1 MKSNKPKTTRSLL
14 AALALCAG
22 LLGRAEDQPQPID
35 GVLTFDVP
43 EGAVVRYAEPLGAD
57 IRQLVKLGAGTLVV
71 TNDANGAFLGTV
83 EVRAGILEAQ
93 SALTTTLN
101 VLGSRA
107 ENTITVSAG
116 AQLLARVPA
125 GKNQFAQRFPN
136 NLVLAGNGP
145 DGRGALLFV
154 RSGGDWNVD
163 HLFSNVALAGDA
175 GVNMMGGGR
184 MGFSGRL
191 DFNGHTLT
199 YCSYATD
206 TSKSLIFSGKP
217 TVFRNGHLEIANGA
231 SVTWQDMKTFEGGP
245 DCTVTIGQGGKLDL
259 WGAAFAGD
267 FWTFVFEEGTFLRL
281 GAGTKASEN
290 ILPMPI
296 RLDGNVAVENYT
308 QYENVRATLS
318 GTLVGAGRLTMA
330 TTSKNA
336 ALWLTGTANDDWSGG
351 LSANA
356 GTVWATVPG
365 SLGTGPLRAAGGTL
379 NLLVNP
385 NDWDAHSLHTVLA
398 RWDGGGTV
406 NVYTDEGVTF
416 TDDFA
421 FTAAIPY
428 RHDGPGTLVFAARVT
443 ADGQSELV
451 NGAGTM
457 RVADCGET
465 RYLSSLGAT
474 GGTLELLNAGRLF
487 IATRNEAGEIV
498 KTNTVITVGGTNAD
512 APARLIVGEGTQL
525 VTAEA
530 PHQLKGAE
538 LMVSDAGPAGAILEI
553 RPGAVITNRFHVG
566 QNGGQGAVYQ
576 TGGRV
581 RNNAK
586 AGNDGSLGVNAG
598 SYGYWGLYGGEL
610 EIDSWYGLAR
620 SKGSVGVFEQTGGT
634 LLLSDANLAISR
646 GGDAEFHMSGGTFV
660 QTGWG
665 APSIQL
671 SNLSWGDKAKGPMEA
686 VLTLAGDNPQMTLRK
701 WLSLMERTNTATSV
715 VNLNAGVLAAPYA
728 AKMAT
733 FQEDNKTALAPLR
746 TDVHAYVNFGG
757 GTFRGTGNQATL
769 FGAGDNCAD
778 AVTVF
783 PGGATIDVNGFAL
796 GNGDDVPF
804 VRPAGKGLAAI
815 ALPPDAPT
823 TGYIGAP
830 KVFITATDGG
840 AGATAHCAFDAAT
853 GTIGPI
859 AVTSPGWGYTTP
871 PTVQIRSADGKT
883 LVACTVTL
891 TAGDQQPCGGLVVT
905 NAAATAGTTAGTFTL
920 GGVNTYT
927 GATVVASGTLA
938 LGRADALPAANEVRC
953 AGGTFDANGHT
964 VSYARVGGWGALRNG
979 SVTVT
984 DALVFDVADHADP
997 ARFLDVS
1004 ASLQLADGATVVFTQ
1019 TNRLTRGVSYT
1030 LAKAKTSFP
1039 ARLASNL
1046 PTPWTVYLTDGG
1058 TTLKLHYQEGSV
1070 LFFR

>member
-1 MKSNKPKTTRSLL
+1 MKRNKPKTTRSLL
-14 AALALCAG
+14 AALALSAG
-22 LLGRAEDQPQPID
+22 LLGRAEEQPQPID

-107 ENTITVSAG
+107 ENTITVSEG

-125 GKNQFAQRFPN
+125 GKNQYAQRFPN

-163 HLFSNVALAGDA
+163 HLFSNVTLAGDA
-175 GVNMMGGGR
+175 GVNMMPGGR
-184 MGFSGRL
+184 MGFNGLL

-199 YCSYATD
+199 YRSYASG
-206 TSKSLIFSGKP
+206 TSDSLIFSGSQ
-217 TVFRNGHLEIANGA
+217 TVFRNGHLKVVNGGG
-231 SVTWQDMKTFEGGP
+231 VTWQDTKTFEGGP

-267 FWTFVFEEGTFLRL
+267 LWTFVFEEGTFLRM
-281 GAGTKASEN
+281 GAGTKAGEN

-296 RLDGNVAVENYT
+296 RLDGNVAVENYRQT
-308 QYENVRATLS
+308 TNLRATLS
-318 GTLVGAGRLTMA
+318 GTLAGAGRLTMA

-336 ALWLTGTANDDWSGG
+336 ALWLTGTANDGWSGG

-379 NLLVNP
+379 NLP
-385 NDWDAHSLHTVLA
+385 AGPGGWDFPALHAALA
-398 RWDGGGTV
+398 RWDGEGAV
-406 NVYTDEGVTF
+406 NVYTAEGETL
-416 TDDFA
+416 TDDLA

-428 RHDGPGTLVFAARVT
+428 RHGGPGILVFAARVT
-443 ADGQSELV
+443 ADGQSKLV

-530 PHQLKGAE
+530 PHQLKGAQ
-538 LMVSDAGPAGAILEI
+538 LIVSDAGPAGAILEI
-553 RPGAVITNRFHVG
+553 RPDAVITNCFHVG

-586 AGNDGSLGVNAG
+586 AGNDGSLGFRAG
-598 SYGYWGLYGGEL
+598 SYGYWGLYDGEL

-634 LLLSDANLAISR
+634 LLLTDANLAISR

-671 SNLSWGDKAKGPMEA
+671 GNLSWGDKAKGPMEA

-701 WLSLMERTNTATSV
+701 WISLMERTNTATSV
-715 VNLNAGVLAAPYA
+715 VNLNAGVLAAPYV

-778 AVTVF
+778 AATVF
-783 PGGATIDVNGFAL
+783 PGGATINVNGFAL

-883 LVACTVTL
+883 LVACTATL

-905 NAAATAGTTAGTFTL
+905 NAAATAGTFTL

-997 ARFLDVS
+997 TRFLDVS

-1019 TNRLTRGVSYT
+1019 TNQLTRGVSYT
-1030 LAKAKTSFP
+1030 LAKAKTPFP